1 MKKLYIE
8 PKMTSHKIKMNTIL
22 CGSGDTEN
30 MGGSQGTYS
39 GGGQLSREFSFG
51 DEE

>member
-1 MKKLYIE
+1 MKKIYIE

-22 CGSGDTEN
+22 CGSEQFNMNVSNESATEDA
-30 MGGSQGTYS
+30 GSRS
-39 GGGQLSREFSFG
+39 FSFS